1 MSSMRQI
8 GSNPI
13 ATLTLEFCKMNLQLA
28 LSELHEAPNN
38 LLENWVSE
46 LCDSNPDRQGGVEA

>member
-1 MSSMRQI
+1 
-8 GSNPI
+8 
-13 ATLTLEFCKMNLQLA
+13 MNLQLA

-46 LCDSNPDRQGGVEA
+46 LCDSNPDRRGGVEA